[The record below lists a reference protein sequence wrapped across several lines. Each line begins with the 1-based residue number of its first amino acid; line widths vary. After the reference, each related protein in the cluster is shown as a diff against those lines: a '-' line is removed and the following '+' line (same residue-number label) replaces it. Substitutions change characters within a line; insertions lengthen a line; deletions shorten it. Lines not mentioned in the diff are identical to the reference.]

1 MGTDDRTESAGL
13 ARRAKVFW
21 TGRSQAVRLPKEFR
35 FEEEEVAIHR
45 EGDRVILEPVRG
57 RRRWPRGYWDRMREL
72 AHNFEFPDV
81 EVLSA
86 GSPRDGLGDW

>member
-1 MGTDDRTESAGL
+1 MGEDDRTDAAGL
-13 ARRAKVFW
+13 SKRAKVFW

-35 FEEEEVAIHR
+35 FEDEEVAIRR

-72 AHNFEFPDV
+72 AETFEFPEV
-81 EVLSA
+81 ERLPA
-86 GSPRDGLGDW
+86 GPRRDGLGDW